1 MRKLPVLI
9 LSVILLSSC
18 QAGTPPA
25 ASESELAT
33 AVSATLSSIDTTA
46 TQGEKSAPPASST
59 PEAQP
64 PQPGPLF
71 SNWILAYSDG
81 MTISVRIDGQP
92 AVTVSN
98 RGVILSLVLSE
109 DGRTIVYGRSDE
121 RGENYELRAVDS
133 NGANDRLL
141 LDESTLDALHPLGM
155 ALHIRPSQMGFIPG
169 THRLLVNTRGI
180 FEGPGLAKYDDLLA
194 LDVDSG
200 TLTELLPAGQG
211 GDFYLAPNAQ
221 RMVLSQSDNLS
232 LANVDGGSR
241 QADVIQ
247 FDPVITYS
255 EYAYY
260 PVPRWAP
267 DSSRFGVIIPS
278 PDPLASDPGGTVWI
292 AEADGGPAESMAVL
306 DGDTFFPQSFGSP
319 LISPELLDLA
329 FLRTMG
335 NSNERELYLA
345 RVDGSSEQLYV
356 TGNLAWVS
364 WNPDSIRF
372 VYRIQP
378 DQYFLGSKGA
388 NPQLLGQGRR
398 LEWIDENTF
407 LLLAG
412 QVGSWQLS
420 LKDVGGGSTMLVDI
434 ASDSLIYDFVH

>member
-1 MRKLPVLI
+1 M
-9 LSVILLSSC
+9 
-18 QAGTPPA
+18 
-25 ASESELAT
+25 
-33 AVSATLSSIDTTA
+33 
-46 TQGEKSAPPASST
+46 
-59 PEAQP
+59 
-64 PQPGPLF
+64 
-71 SNWILAYSDG
+71 
-81 MTISVRIDGQP
+81 
-92 AVTVSN
+92 
-98 RGVILSLVLSE
+98 
-109 DGRTIVYGRSDE
+109 
-121 RGENYELRAVDS
+121 
-133 NGANDRLL
+133 
-141 LDESTLDALHPLGM
+141 
-155 ALHIRPSQMGFIPG
+155 
-169 THRLLVNTRGI
+169 LVNTRGI

-292 AEADGGPAESMAVL
+292 ASVDGGPAESMAVL

-329 FLRTMG
+329 FLRTIG

-356 TGNLAWVS
+356 TGNLSWVS

-388 NPQLLGQGRR
+388 NPQLLGQGRK

-420 LKDVGGGSTMLVDI
+420 LKDVGGGSTTLVDI
-434 ASDSLIYDFVH
+434 ASDSLIYDFIH